1 MELVKTIFVLLCCH
15 LVGDYVLQNDFL
27 AKTKG
32 TNWYHLIV
40 HCVLYTI
47 PFYICFGFDLKIL
60 GIFIGHVFI
69 DAEKARY
76 DKFSYTTDQ
85 VCHYLLLIIL
95 YLL

>member
-1 MELVKTIFVLLCCH
+1 MECRFTVIEKDMSMNHF
-15 LVGDYVLQNDFL
+15 
-27 AKTKG
+27 
-32 TNWYHLIV
+32 IV

-76 DKFSYTTDQ
+76 DKFSYITDQ